1 MRARPDAD
9 RWLSLDRAGEFLGFD
24 SRLVRRLVK
33 SKELPGLQTRGGGG
47 RFLISRAACENFL
60 RRMGEAIPD
69 DDAAEGSPAS
79 CRPSPGMGSLRH

>member
-1 MRARPDAD
+1 
-9 RWLSLDRAGEFLGFD
+9 
-24 SRLVRRLVK
+24 
-33 SKELPGLQTRGGGG
+33 LQTRGGGG

-79 CRPSPGMGSLRH
+79 CRPAPGMGSLRH